1 MSASPA
7 LGVAEFPALG
17 TGARILTTAESL
29 AAAAAEIVARYVE
42 RIDEAC
48 SRFRSDSE
56 LARVNRR
63 PGDWTGV
70 SPVLGEALAVA
81 LRVARMTGGAV
92 DPTVGA
98 ALGRLGYDRD
108 FVLVVDGDGDVR
120 LRPEPAPGWRTVE
133 LDERRGRVRIPR
145 GVELD
150 LGASAKALAADGAVA
165 RAAGALG
172 CGVLV
177 SLGGDVAVAGPPPPG
192 GWAVL
197 VTDHHAAGPDAPGEV
212 VTVGDGG
219 LATSS
224 TTVRR
229 WTRGGVTLHHI
240 LDPAT
245 GLPVAEHWRTVS
257 VAASSCVD
265 ANAAATASV
274 IWGARAPNWLAR
286 HHLPARLV
294 DGRGEVVRVAGW
306 PRPED
311 EG

>member
-1 MSASPA
+1 MSASPD

-17 TGARILTTAESL
+17 TGARVLTTDPGL
-29 AAAAAEIVARYVE
+29 AASAAEMVARDVE

-48 SRFRSDSE
+48 SRFRGDSE
-56 LARVNRR
+56 LAQVNREAGR
-63 PGDWTGV
+63 WTGV
-70 SPVLGEALAVA
+70 GPVLVEALAVA

-108 FVLVVDGDGDVR
+108 FVLVVGGDGDLR
-120 LRPEPAPGWRTVE
+120 QRPEPAPGWRTVE
-133 LDERRGRVRIPR
+133 LDERRARVRIPR
-145 GVELD
+145 GVQLD
-150 LGASAKALAADGAVA
+150 LGASAKALAADRTAA
-165 RAAGALG
+165 RAASVLG

-177 SLGGDVAVAGPPPPG
+177 SLGGDVAVAGPPPAG

-197 VTDHHAAGPDAPGEV
+197 VTDHHAAAPDAAGQV

-229 WTRGGVTLHHI
+229 WTRGGVRLHHI

-245 GLPVAEHWRTVS
+245 GLPVPEHWRTVS
-257 VAASSCVD
+257 VAASCCVD

-274 IWGARAPNWLAR
+274 IWGAPAPDWLAR
-286 HHLPARLV
+286 HRLPARLV
-294 DGRGEVVRVAGW
+294 DGRGGVVRVSGW
-306 PRPED
+306 PQPEG
-311 EG
+311 EV

>member
-7 LGVAEFPALG
+7 IGVAEFPALG
-17 TGARILTTAESL
+17 TGARVLTADPSL
-29 AAAAAEIVARYVE
+29 AATAAEIVARDVE

-63 PGDWTGV
+63 QGGWTGV
-70 SPVLGEALAVA
+70 GPVLAEALTVA

-98 ALGRLGYDRD
+98 ALGQLGYDRD
-108 FVLVVDGDGDVR
+108 FVLVVGGDGHVR
-120 LRPEPAPGWRTVE
+120 RRPEPAPGWRTVE

-150 LGASAKALAADGAVA
+150 LGASAKALAADRAAA
-165 RAAGALG
+165 RAASALG

-197 VTDHHAAGPDAPGEV
+197 VTDHHAAGPEAAGQV

-245 GLPVAEHWRTVS
+245 GLPVPEHWRTVS
-257 VAASSCVD
+257 VAASTCVD

-274 IWGARAPNWLAR
+274 VWGAGAPDWLAR
-286 HHLPARLV
+286 HGLPARLV
-294 DGRGEVVRVAGW
+294 DGRGGVVRVAGW

-311 EG
+311 GG